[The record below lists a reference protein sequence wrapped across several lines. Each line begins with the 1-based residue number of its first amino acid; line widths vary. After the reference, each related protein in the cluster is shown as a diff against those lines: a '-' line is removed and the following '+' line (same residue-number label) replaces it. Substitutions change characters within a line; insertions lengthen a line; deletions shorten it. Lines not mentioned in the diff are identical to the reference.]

1 MSGQNKNVNQQEIK
15 IKRKIFR
22 TNIIWHLSKMLN
34 KKTNIKLKCLR
45 LQKVTSHL

>member
-22 TNIIWHLSKMLN
+22 TKNNLAL
-34 KKTNIKLKCLR
+34 IKNVK
-45 LQKVTSHL
+45 